1 MSAAQQAKTARTAQ
15 KDRQLLAANDAQVD
29 QTVQLID
36 NILAKRNDLAGVT
49 GMGRVGSMIPGTDWA
64 DLAAKLDTLKGRSA
78 FGALQQMRAN
88 SPTGGALGQVS
99 ERELYLLQNAAPQ
112 LQQSQSDRKS

>member
-49 GMGRVGSMIPGTDWA
+49 GMGRVGSMIRSEEQTSELQSLMRKPYAVFWLKKNNVNRTTHNNRDGKQPRNTDH
-64 DLAAKLDTLKGRSA
+64 
-78 FGALQQMRAN
+78 
-88 SPTGGALGQVS
+88 
-99 ERELYLLQNAAPQ
+99 
-112 LQQSQSDRKS
+112 